1 MKLTVKHEYKYVIT
15 SYFPGEICK
24 ILVDY
29 NTCLST
35 HPSTGLYD
43 FIYDAVTNNDAQV
56 GG

>member
-1 MKLTVKHEYKYVIT
+1 MKLTMKHEYKYVIT

-24 ILVDY
+24 ILVNY